1 MELCKNCDAALDGPY
16 CSQCGQKAL
25 TERITLGYI
34 IRSFIEALTN
44 VEQGFWH
51 TMRALLTKPG
61 IVAREYLEG
70 KRKPYFHP
78 VRYLLIL
85 ITAVT
90 VITLV
95 SGVYDLQQ
103 SEILHLQND
112 ALGLQPDEKTVANQ
126 QKVQEEIKK
135 YLNLVALL
143 TLPFISLV
151 AFWLFRKRAYNY
163 AEHLVMVAFW
173 SAELAVIGLP
183 VQLLFLFFPGAIMYA
198 FPASI
203 LVSAGYYGVGYR
215 QLFKI
220 GYGQAFVKGLLANV
234 LGFILMFIAIM
245 VVTAIGVAI
254 FVAIFK

>member
-1 MELCKNCDAALDGPY
+1 
-16 CSQCGQKAL
+16 
-25 TERITLGYI
+25 TLGYI

-44 VEQGFWH
+44 VEKGFWY

>member
-1 MELCKNCDAALDGPY
+1 MEVCKNCQASLEGPY

-25 TERITLGYI
+25 TERITLRYI
-34 IRSFIEALTN
+34 TWSFIEALTN
-44 VEQGFWH
+44 VEQGFWY
-51 TMRALLTKPG
+51 TLRALLTKPG